1 VRDEI
6 PWVMLVRRVVLRCG
20 GILSGIILGPRRCE
34 PPVQPE
40 YASRL
45 TVDQE
50 HTSVGKLDPILP
62 ARKYQ
67 LAVPI
72 LAREVLPV
80 GQRRLSRR
88 PYGAAGP

>member
-1 VRDEI
+1 MRDEI

-50 HTSVGKLDPILP
+50 HTDPILP